1 MDIHQIAIPV
11 ADLDRAVA
19 FYRDLLGD
27 EPIASFDP
35 PGLAFFP
42 LGGTRLLLDRGGA
55 TGALLYLRVDDIV
68 AKLDDLRGKG
78 VEITHEPHLIF
89 PDTDGM
95 FGPPGQDEWMAFI
108 HDSEGN
114 VVGLAERRDQ
124 AG

>member
-11 ADLDRAVA
+11 ADLDRAIA

-42 LGGTRLLLDRGGA
+42 LGGTRLLLDRNGA
-55 TGALLYLRVDDIV
+55 TRALLYLRVDDIV
-68 AKLDDLRGKG
+68 AKLDDLRRHG
-78 VEITHEPHLIF
+78 VEITHEPHVIF
-89 PDTDGM
+89 PDTDGT
-95 FGPPGQDEWMAFI
+95 FGPPRQDEWLAFI
-108 HDSEGN
+108 RDSEGN
-114 VVGLAERRDQ
+114 LVGLAERRDQ

>member
-1 MDIHQIAIPV
+1 MDVHQIAIPV
-11 ADLDRAVA
+11 ADLDRAIA

-27 EPIASFDP
+27 EPIASFDS

-68 AKLDDLRGKG
+68 AKLDDLRGRG

-95 FGPPGQDEWMAFI
+95 FGPPRQDEWMAFI
-108 HDSEGN
+108 RDSEGN
-114 VVGLAERRDQ
+114 LVGLAERRDQ